1 MEDNEMKR
9 KLVAILMAMSVL
21 ALTACGGSESKT
33 EQPVEETVE
42 LEGVV
47 LEETEEELEVEEEEK
62 VETVYLVASRK
73 WGFVSNGVREENIT
87 EITYDER
94 GNEILSV
101 NKNEDG
107 SIRSTYSSEYDENG
121 NLTKLTM
128 DYEGS
133 ISYMEHEYDE
143 SGNLSKIVES
153 NENGEVTSTEIYEY
167 DANNKLI
174 KTSKYNADNVLEQV
188 CEYDENE
195 TMRKMI
201 FYMDGVVSTWYEYN
215 EKGDEILC
223 KWEME
228 DFATEETRINEYDGN
243 GRLVKTLRKYT
254 GLMGEITENI
264 LTYEYDE
271 YGNVLNVY
279 QDGQISEQYEY
290 EYDENGNCIYDVWKN
305 GSGDLESFT
314 EREYISMEVPVK

>member
-1 MEDNEMKR
+1 MKR
-9 KLVAILMAMSVL
+9 KLVVILMTVSVL

-42 LEGVV
+42 LKEEVV
-47 LEETEEELEVEEEEK
+47 LEETEEEVAVEEEEK

-73 WGFVSNGVREENIT
+73 WGYVSDGVREENFT
-87 EITYDER
+87 ENTYDEK

-101 NKNEDG
+101 NKNADG
-107 SIRSTYSSEYDENG
+107 SIRSTYSREYDENG
-121 NLTKLTM
+121 NLLKLTM
-128 DYEGS
+128 EYEDS
-133 ISYMEHEYDE
+133 VSYIEHEYGE
-143 SGNLSKIVES
+143 NGNLSKIVES
-153 NENGEVTSTEIYEY
+153 NENGEITSTELYEY
-167 DANNKLI
+167 DANNMLM
-174 KTSKYNADNVLEQV
+174 KTSKFNAENVLEQV
-188 CEYDENE
+188 CEYDENG

-228 DFATEETRINEYDGN
+228 DFVTEEICINEYDEN
-243 GRLVKTLRKYT
+243 DKLVKVIKNYT
-254 GLMGEITENI
+254 DLSGDTTEYI

-279 QDGQISEQYEY
+279 QDGQILEQYKY
-290 EYDENGNCIYDVWKN
+290 EYDENGNCINEIWKN
-305 GSGDLESFT
+305 ASGDLESFT
-314 EREYISMEVPVK
+314 EREYISMEVPAKNN